1 MSVPEVQ
8 QEGNAKMN
16 AIIYTRVSTKK
27 DTQETSLA
35 RQREELLI
43 WAKEMKM
50 NILQVI
56 EERHSGYDLN
66 REGLYQM
73 LEIMKKK
80 TVGAIL
86 VQDDT
91 RLGRGEAKLA
101 VIHQLHRVGCR
112 IYCKINGGELA
123 LDAGESTVLHIIS
136 KVEELQ
142 RKMMNQK
149 ISWGMKRAV
158 KEKGFNPAK
167 NLKNQGL
174 GGREKKEVPVDQI
187 VALKEKKL
195 TYEEIAATLKGFG
208 YDVSRATVHRR
219 YKEWLTEQEEESSG

>member
-1 MSVPEVQ
+1 
-8 QEGNAKMN
+8 MN

-27 DTQETSLA
+27 DTQESSLV
-35 RQREELLI
+35 RQQEELSL
-43 WAKEMKM
+43 WAKELQM
-50 NILQVI
+50 NVVQIIQ
-56 EERHSGYDLN
+56 EQHSGYDLN
-66 REGLYQM
+66 RRGLYQM
-73 LEIMKKK
+73 LEIMKKER
-80 TVGAIL
+80 VDAIL

-101 VIHQLHRVGCR
+101 VVHQLHRAGCR
-112 IYCKINGGELA
+112 IYCKLHGGELA

-158 KEKGFNPAK
+158 KEKGYNPSK

-174 GGREKKEVPVDQI
+174 GGREKKEVPIEQI
-187 VALKEKKL
+187 VALKQKKL
-195 TYEEIAATLKGFG
+195 TYEEISATLKGFG
-208 YDVSRATVHRR
+208 FDVSRATVHRR
-219 YKEWLTEQEEESSG
+219 YKEWLAEQEVIENG

>member
-1 MSVPEVQ
+1 
-8 QEGNAKMN
+8 MN

-27 DTQETSLA
+27 DIQESSLI
-35 RQREELLI
+35 RQQEELSL
-43 WAKEMKM
+43 WAKELKM
-50 NILQVI
+50 NVI
-56 EERHSGYDLN
+56 QIVQEQHSGYDLN
-66 REGLYQM
+66 RRGLYQM
-73 LEIMKKK
+73 LEIMKKER
-80 TVGAIL
+80 VDAIL

-101 VIHQLHRVGCR
+101 VVHQLHRAGCR
-112 IYCKINGGELA
+112 IYCKLHGGELA

-158 KEKGFNPAK
+158 KEKGYNPSK

-174 GGREKKEVPVDQI
+174 GGREKKEVPIEQI
-187 VALKEKKL
+187 VALKQKKL
-195 TYEEIAATLKGFG
+195 TYEEISATLKGFG
-208 YDVSRATVHRR
+208 FDVSRATVHRR
-219 YKEWLTEQEEESSG
+219 YKEWLAEQEVMENG

>member
-1 MSVPEVQ
+1 
-8 QEGNAKMN
+8 MN

-27 DTQETSLA
+27 DIQESSLI
-35 RQREELLI
+35 RQQEELSL
-43 WAKEMKM
+43 WAKELKM
-50 NILQVI
+50 NVI
-56 EERHSGYDLN
+56 QIIQEQHSGYDLN
-66 REGLYQM
+66 RRGLYQM
-73 LEIMKKK
+73 LEIMKKER
-80 TVGAIL
+80 VDAIL

-101 VIHQLHRVGCR
+101 VVHQLHRAGCR
-112 IYCKINGGELA
+112 IYCKLHGGELA

-158 KEKGFNPAK
+158 KEKGYNPAK

-174 GGREKKEVPVDQI
+174 GGREKKEVPIEQI
-187 VALKEKKL
+187 VALKQKKL
-195 TYEEIAATLKGFG
+195 TYEEISATLKGFG
-208 YDVSRATVHRR
+208 FDVSRATVHRR
-219 YKEWLTEQEEESSG
+219 YKEWLAEQEVMENG

>member
-1 MSVPEVQ
+1 
-8 QEGNAKMN
+8 MN

-27 DTQETSLA
+27 DTQESSLA
-35 RQREELLI
+35 RQKEELVL
-43 WAKEMKM
+43 WANE
-50 NILQVI
+50 LQMDVLQI
-56 EERHSGYDLN
+56 IQEQHSGYDLN

-73 LEIMKKK
+73 LEIIKNKK
-80 TVGAIL
+80 VDAIL
-86 VQDDT
+86 IQDDT

-101 VIHQLHRVGCR
+101 VIHQLQRAGCL
-112 IYCKINGGELA
+112 IYCKLQGGELA

-174 GGREKKEVPVDQI
+174 GGREKKEVPIEQI
-187 VALKEKKL
+187 VALKQKKL
-195 TYEEIAATLKGFG
+195 TYEEISATLKGFG
-208 YDVSRATVHRR
+208 FEVSRATVHRR
-219 YKEWLTEQEEESSG
+219 YREWLVEQEEINNG

>member
-1 MSVPEVQ
+1 
-8 QEGNAKMN
+8 MN

-27 DTQETSLA
+27 DTQETSLV
-35 RQREELLI
+35 RQREELSS
-43 WAKEMKM
+43 WAKELKM
-50 NILQVI
+50 NVLHVM
-56 EERHSGYDLN
+56 EEQHSGYDLN

-73 LEIMKKK
+73 LEILKKEK
-80 TVGAIL
+80 VDAIL

-101 VIHQLHRVGCR
+101 IIHQLHRAGCR
-112 IYCKINGGELA
+112 IFCKLHGGEMA

-149 ISWGMKRAV
+149 ISWGMKKAV
-158 KEKGFNPAK
+158 KEKGYNPAK

-174 GGREKKEVPVDQI
+174 GGREKKEVPIEQI
-187 VALKEKKL
+187 VSLKEKKL

-208 YDVSRATVHRR
+208 YEVSRATVHRR
-219 YKEWLTEQEEESSG
+219 YKEWQAEQEVTNNG

>member
-1 MSVPEVQ
+1 
-8 QEGNAKMN
+8 MN
-16 AIIYTRVSTKK
+16 VIIYTRVSTKK
-27 DTQETSLA
+27 ETQETSLA
-35 RQREELLI
+35 RQKEELTL
-43 WAKEMKM
+43 WAQELKM
-50 NILQVI
+50 NILEVI
-56 EERHSGYDLN
+56 SEQHSGYDLN
-66 REGLYQM
+66 REGLYKI
-73 LEIMKKK
+73 LERVKKQS
-80 TVGAIL
+80 VGAIM

-101 VIHQLHRVGCR
+101 VIHQLHRAGCR
-112 IYCKINGGELA
+112 IYCKLHGGELA

-158 KEKGFNPAK
+158 HEKGFNPAK

-174 GGREKKEVPVDQI
+174 GGREKKEVPMEQI

-195 TYEEIAATLKGFG
+195 TFEEIAATLKGFG
-208 YDVSRATVHRR
+208 YEVSRATVHRR
-219 YKEWLTEQEEESSG
+219 YKEWQAEQEEMSNNG

>member
-1 MSVPEVQ
+1 M
-8 QEGNAKMN
+8 K

-27 DTQETSLA
+27 DTQESSLA
-35 RQREELLI
+35 RQQEELII
-43 WAKEMKM
+43 WAKELQM
-50 NILQVI
+50 NVIQVI
-56 EERHSGYDLN
+56 QEQHSGYDLN

-73 LEIMKKK
+73 LEIMKKEK
-80 TVGAIL
+80 VDAIL

-101 VIHQLHRVGCR
+101 VIHQLHRSGCR
-112 IYCKINGGELA
+112 IYCKLHGGELA
-123 LDAGESTVLHIIS
+123 IDAGESTVLHIIS

-149 ISWGMKRAV
+149 ISWGMKRAI

-174 GGREKKEVPVDQI
+174 GGREKKEVPIEQI
-187 VALKEKKL
+187 VALKQKRL
-195 TYEEIAATLKGFG
+195 TYEEISATLKGFG

-219 YKEWLTEQEEESSG
+219 YKEWLNEQEEIQNG

>member
-1 MSVPEVQ
+1 
-8 QEGNAKMN
+8 MN

-35 RQREELLI
+35 RQQEELRT
-43 WAKEMKM
+43 WAKELKM
-50 NILQVI
+50 EILQVI
-56 EERHSGYDLN
+56 EEQHSGYDLN
-66 REGLYQM
+66 RKGLYQM
-73 LEIMKKK
+73 LEIMKKNK
-80 TVGAIL
+80 VDAIL

-101 VIHQLHRVGCR
+101 VIHQLHRAGCR
-112 IYCKINGGELA
+112 IYCKLHGGELA

-158 KEKGFNPAK
+158 KEKGYNPAK
-167 NLKNQGL
+167 NLKNQGQ
-174 GGREKKEVPVDQI
+174 GGREKKEVPIDQI
-187 VALKEKKL
+187 VALKQKKL
-195 TYEEIAATLKGFG
+195 TYEEISATLKGFG
-208 YDVSRATVHRR
+208 YEVSRATVHRR
-219 YKEWLTEQEEESSG
+219 YKEWLAEQEEAHNG